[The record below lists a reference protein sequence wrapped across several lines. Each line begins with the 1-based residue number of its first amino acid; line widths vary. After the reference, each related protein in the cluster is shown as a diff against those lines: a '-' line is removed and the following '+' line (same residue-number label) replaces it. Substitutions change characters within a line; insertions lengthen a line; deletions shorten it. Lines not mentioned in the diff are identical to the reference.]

1 MTRGGKRTLKKRL
14 KFIMKNVEYMNTI
27 YNIMRA
33 FFICAF
39 FKARGKVFAH
49 ADCPGDEVAIQTVSA
64 TMTYGKKQDGGGSM
78 SGKCL
83 LVFSSFNLADFSE
96 RT

>member
-1 MTRGGKRTLKKRL
+1 M
-14 KFIMKNVEYMNTI
+14 MKNVEFTNAI

-33 FFICAF
+33 FFIW
-39 FKARGKVFAH
+39 KVFAH
-49 ADCPGDEVAIQTVSA
+49 ADCPGDEVVVQTVSA

-78 SGKCL
+78 CGKCL
-83 LVFSSFNLADFSE
+83 LVFSPFNLADFSE